1 MADNSTFESRK
12 GKLTCTPSEIFD
24 FVTDIRNLR
33 QFIPENAGISA
44 MNVEKESCSFRVESL
59 GMVNVHISEKE
70 PLNKIVFKG
79 TLFQTNDFSLRMDIK
94 DNPAGRAEVILKVSA
109 ELNPFLRMMVSG
121 PVQRF
126 LSLMIDEMEKFDGW
140 NRINE

>member
-33 QFIPENAGISA
+33 QFIPENAGISS